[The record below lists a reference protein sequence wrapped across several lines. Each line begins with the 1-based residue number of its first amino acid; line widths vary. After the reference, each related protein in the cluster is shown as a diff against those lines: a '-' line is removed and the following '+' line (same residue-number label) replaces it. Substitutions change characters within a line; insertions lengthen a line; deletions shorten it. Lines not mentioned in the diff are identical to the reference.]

1 MTTWA
6 IKIISLLSVFLLHLN
21 WVHTQNTIQGKVSE
35 KSGEP
40 LFGVSVV
47 CNGSTSA
54 GAATDFSG
62 IFKLELPATC
72 DSLCFAYIG
81 FRPICMSVSDLRAT
95 NFQVVLL
102 DQARV
107 LDEVF
112 IRANDPISD
121 KFSVVKLEKLEIY
134 LNPIAAGDPLKAITA
149 LPASTNADETADP
162 ALRGSASD
170 RSRVVLN
177 GVPIRSPVRNGQVN
191 GLGNFSL
198 FNNEIVQKLYVYA
211 SNPPLTFGN
220 SSAGLVEIETN
231 KELDASQLQVSAGLA
246 SVGAFLSKKFKND
259 NFLQVYSNYQFADGF
274 LGLNKANLPQLI
286 DFGTTDAGFNLKIK
300 TGKRSYFNSFSYGI
314 KESYAAMNNLFAYE
328 AVIDAGKT
336 RFFSIN
342 NWNVMFG
349 KGLLRFSSLIDE
361 SKQKFTFGN
370 LKSDLDNHTRYYA
383 VDYRL
388 FLPRGLNVQ
397 FGTNYNGWKYN
408 VNNRLSEYYYAIAPS
423 APSYRQ
429 DTVLTTHNWEAYA
442 YASFDVH
449 RKLNIS
455 AGLRSNIPV
464 FEKDAYYLSRQ
475 LSIKYEPNA
484 SNRILLSGGRYY
496 NYSTPSFIDPSIH
509 LLNSDQLAL
518 DYNLNLKNFQL
529 SSAVFYKKESGN
541 YLESDFFRFDQVK
554 TFGVELMLK
563 KKLFRY
569 FEMAVSNTFLD
580 QHIGAGDLEYRSASD
595 FNYFTKFF
603 LQYENASVITAGLTY
618 IARPGKYYTP
628 IVGSG
633 FRQEIPAY
641 EPVFDNSL
649 NTGQYNAYQNL
660 SFSSSRYFPMGR
672 NSLVAFLSVTNILN
686 RKNQG
691 SDRYNIDYSVRSFDY
706 YQLRTIYFGCVV
718 MFGLR

>member
-1 MTTWA
+1 MGP
-6 IKIISLLSVFLLHLN
+6 IKTISLLFFLLLHLT
-21 WVHTQNTIQGKVSE
+21 WGYSQNMVQGKVSE

-40 LFGVSVV
+40 LFGVSVG
-47 CNGSTSA
+47 CNGSENA

-72 DSLCFAYIG
+72 DTLCFAYIG
-81 FRPICMSVSDLRAT
+81 FRRICMAVSDLRNT
-95 NFQVVLL
+95 NFEVVLM
-102 DQARV
+102 DQTR
-107 LDEVF
+107 LLNEVF

-121 KFSVVKLEKLEIY
+121 KFSVVKLEKLQIY
-134 LNPIAAGDPLKAITA
+134 LNPVAAGDPLKAITA

-198 FNNEIVQKLYVYA
+198 FNTEMIQKLYVYA

-220 SSAGLVEIETN
+220 SSAGLVEVETN
-231 KELDASQLQVSAGLA
+231 KDLDASQLQVSAGLA

-274 LGLNKANLPQLI
+274 LGLNKVNLPQLI
-286 DFGTTDAGFNLKIK
+286 DFGTKDAGFNLKIK
-300 TGKRSYFNSFSYGI
+300 TGKRSYLNSFSYGI
-314 KESYAAMNNLFAYE
+314 DESYAAQNNLFSYNG
-328 AVIDAGKT
+328 VINAGKT

-342 NWNVMFG
+342 NWNIIFE

-370 LKSDLDNHTRYYA
+370 LKSDLDNHTRYYSI
-383 VDYRL
+383 DYRL
-388 FLPRGLNVQ
+388 FLPKGLNVQ

-408 VNNRLSEYYYAIAPS
+408 LNNRLSEYYYAIAPN
-423 APSYRQ
+423 APSYQQ
-429 DTVLTTHNWEAYA
+429 DTALITHNWENYA
-442 YASFDVH
+442 YASYDVH
-449 RKLNIS
+449 SKWNIS

-464 FEKDAYYLSRQ
+464 FDNDVFYLSRQ

-484 SNRILLSGGRYY
+484 NNRILLSGGRYY
-496 NYSTPSFIDPSIH
+496 NYSTPSFIDPSIY

-541 YLESDFFRFDQVK
+541 YLESDFFRFDEVK

-563 KKLFRY
+563 KQLFRY
-569 FEMAVSNTFLD
+569 FEMTVSNTFLD
-580 QHIGAGDLEYRSASD
+580 QNIGAGDLKYRSASD
-595 FNYFTKFF
+595 FNYFTKFI
-603 LQYENASVITAGLTY
+603 LQYENASVVTAGLTY
-618 IARPGKYYTP
+618 ITRPGKYFTP

-633 FRQEIPAY
+633 FRQEVSAY

-649 NTGQYNAYQNL
+649 NTAQYNTYQNL

-691 SDRYNIDYSVRSFDY
+691 SDRYNSDYSVRSFDY